1 MKWLIQNPTVP
12 SSLPE
17 LKKVLLTNRQVGDEN
32 EWFKPAK
39 PTTIKLPDLGMSEQ
53 DLTKAFTLLNS
64 LKETGGLVVIFGD
77 YDADGITATAVLW
90 RVLHNLG
97 FNAKPFIPDRLR
109 HGYGLTIQALREIFS
124 EAKPQLIITV
134 DNGIVAHE
142 AVEFLNQE
150 NCPIIITDH
159 HLPEETLPKAQA
171 IIHSTKLCGASVAWI
186 FGREIVRH
194 FAPDNDQLIS
204 NQLDLVGIATIADQ
218 MPLAEFNRS
227 FATWGIKSLK
237 VSTRLGLIQLIK
249 TAEIHQNLID
259 SGLINYALAP
269 RINAMGRLKQ
279 GLEAL
284 RLLCTNNLDQATAL
298 AEELTTTNS
307 HRQDLTAEQVEEALA
322 QLDDQQ
328 DQNLFVVQS
337 PNFHEGVIGLIAGKI
352 TEQFHKP
359 VIVLAL
365 NETTAKAS
373 ARSIAGVNIIELI
386 RTVKAELLAAGGHP
400 MAAGFGIEIKK
411 IASIKKKLQAAAL
424 KLPKELFEKKLA
436 IDCLLP
442 ANLITE
448 KTFHFVKTFEP
459 FGMQNPTP
467 VFGFTDFEVV
477 SAKPMGQTQN
487 HLRLAVKTL
496 DGKFYTV
503 IAWKMG
509 YLHEQLLA
517 GDSVKIAGTL
527 SLNEWRGRSTIQLVA
542 KSIEKNQT

>member
-12 SSLPE
+12 SSLSE
-17 LKKVLLTNRQVGDEN
+17 LKRVLLTNRHISTEN

-39 PTTIKLPDLGMSEQ
+39 PTTIKISDLEISEQ
-53 DLTKAFTLLNS
+53 NLTVALTLLS
-64 LKETGGLVVIFGD
+64 SIKATDGLVVIFGD

-109 HGYGLTIQALREIFS
+109 HGYGLTVQALKEIFN
-124 EAKPQLIITV
+124 ETRPQLIVTV

-150 NCPIIITDH
+150 KCPIIITDH
-159 HLPEETLPKAQA
+159 HLPEESLPKAQA
-171 IIHSTKLCGASVAWI
+171 IVHSTKLCGAGVAWI
-186 FGREIVRH
+186 FGREIIRH

-204 NQLDLVGIATIADQ
+204 HQLDLVGIATIADQ
-218 MPLAEFNRS
+218 MPLTEFNRA
-227 FATWGIKSLK
+227 FATWGIKALK

-249 TAEIHQNLID
+249 TADIQQNSID
-259 SGLINYALAP
+259 SGLINYTLAP

-284 RLLCTNNLDQATAL
+284 RLLCTNKLDQATAL
-298 AEELTTTNS
+298 AAELTATNFQ
-307 HRQDLTAEQVEEALA
+307 RQDLTAEQVEEALA
-322 QLDDQQ
+322 QLDSQL

-365 NETTAKAS
+365 NQTTAKAS

-386 RTVKAELLAAGGHP
+386 RTVKADLLAAGGHP
-400 MAAGFGIEIKK
+400 MAAGFGIEVKK
-411 IASIKKKLQAAAL
+411 IATIKKKLQTAAL
-424 KLPKELFEKKLA
+424 KLPQELFEKQLP

-442 ANLITE
+442 TTLIDE
-448 KTFHFVKTFEP
+448 KTFHLVKTFEP

-467 VFGFTDFEVV
+467 VFGFTNFEIV
-477 SAKPMGQTQN
+477 SAKTIGQTQN
-487 HLRLAVKTL
+487 HLRLAVKTA
-496 DGKFYTV
+496 DNKFVTV
-503 IAWKMG
+503 IGWKMG
-509 YLHEQLLA
+509 DLHRQLLA
-517 GDSVKIAGTL
+517 GGLVKIAGVL
-527 SLNEWRGRSTIQLVA
+527 SLNEWRGRSTIQIVA
-542 KSIEKNQT
+542 KSIEAIEA